1 MPETHEGT
9 GAVEAPPVEI
19 RNLPTEDLI
28 VLRLA
33 LQSRV
38 FDTIRRLQNEHD
50 AHTTVVGIIEDR
62 QVRQVRGAAHT
73 RYDALTD
80 DPTST
85 DAERIASFVSQAIS
99 EEGLVTR

>member
-19 RNLPTEDLI
+19 RNLPMEDLI

-33 LQSRV
+33 LQWRAY
-38 FDTIRRLQNEHD
+38 DTICLLQREHD

-62 QVRQVRGAAHT
+62 QVKQVLHAARD
-73 RYDALTD
+73 RYDTLTD

-85 DAERIASFVSQAIS
+85 DAERIAALVSQAIS
-99 EEGLVTR
+99 EEGLVAR